1 MRLDRTNTSFVGRW
15 WWTVDRPNLYALLLL
30 IVVGSILV
38 TAGSPPVARR
48 LDLPQFY
55 FVHRHQV
62 FLVLGLLVMLAA
74 SMLPPVAIRR
84 LSVLGFVG
92 SLGLMLLVPVIGTV
106 TFAGDRPP
114 AGGTVSFLPVSE
126 DGPRRPALG
135 TFDAQG
141 VLRVTSFTEGDG
153 LLPGTYRIE
162 MRCISS
168 VPRGGAAEGD
178 PHQSTVIVDHVPEDF
193 SPPPLVVPRGGR
205 VICAIDVPAKPGRN

>member
-1 MRLDRTNTSFVGRW
+1 MTAAACNKAVRSRTGAVVIVG
-15 WWTVDRPNLYALLLL
+15 VALLAP
-30 IVVGSILV
+30 VVGC
-38 TAGSPPVARR
+38 GSRHPV
-48 LDLPQFY
+48 
-55 FVHRHQV
+55 
-62 FLVLGLLVMLAA
+62 
-74 SMLPPVAIRR
+74 
-84 LSVLGFVG
+84 
-92 SLGLMLLVPVIGTV
+92 VPVIGTV

-178 PHQSTVIVDHVPEDF
+178 PHQSTVTVDHVPEDF